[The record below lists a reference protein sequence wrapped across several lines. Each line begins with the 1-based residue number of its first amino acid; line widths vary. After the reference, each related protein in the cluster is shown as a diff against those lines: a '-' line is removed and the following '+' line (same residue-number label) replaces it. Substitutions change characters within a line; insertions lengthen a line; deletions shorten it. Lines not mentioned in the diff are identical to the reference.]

1 MHKQMLMKMCKI
13 LPSSMLAPFFLL
25 GFTLISSAVLAQNL
39 PANFPDKPIR
49 LIITTPAGSGVDAIG
64 RALAQGLTEI
74 TRQQV
79 IVDNRAGAGGIIGAT
94 AIANAAPDGYTI
106 GIAATAHI
114 VSPLLQVKPAYHP
127 INDFTPIAQLTV
139 IPNIVVTSLK
149 NNVKNLKDLIDLT
162 KRKPDEINYGSLG
175 DGTASHLSA
184 EIVNRSMGM
193 KTVHVPYRTIADSYT
208 GLWSGDV
215 QYEVYLMPS
224 ALPLFQ
230 GGRALA
236 IANTGRTRSPALPDV
251 PTVRELGYPEAESEI
266 TIGVVGPSNLSPAIV
281 QKIHQLMVEAMK
293 LPDVREKMS
302 KQGGQPSPELDT
314 KAYEQ
319 RLKLEYETYKK
330 LISTIGLKPQ

>member
-1 MHKQMLMKMCKI
+1 MAGIKTIMNHKKWIQAFPAIFCG
-13 LPSSMLAPFFLL
+13 LL
-25 GFTLISSAVLAQNL
+25 VFSNPVLAQS
-39 PANFPDKPIR
+39 FPEKPIR

-64 RALAQGLTEI
+64 RALAQGMSEI
-74 TRQQV
+74 THQQV
-79 IVDNRAGAGGIIGAT
+79 IVDNRAGAGGIIGA
-94 AIANAAPDGYTI
+94 AALANSVADGYTI

-114 VSPLLQVKPAYHP
+114 VAPLLQAKPAYHP

-149 NNVKNLKDLIDLT
+149 NNVKSMKDLIDLT
-162 KRKPDEINYGSLG
+162 KKRPDELNYGSLG

-184 EIVNRSMGM
+184 EIVNRSMGL
-193 KTVHVPYRTIADSYT
+193 KTIHVPYRTIADSYT

-236 IANTGRTRSPALPDV
+236 IANTGRVRSPALPDV
-251 PTVRELGYPEAESEI
+251 PTVRELGYPDAESEI
-266 TIGVVGPSNLSPAIV
+266 TIGVVGPSNLPPLLV
-281 QKIHQLMVEAMK
+281 QKIHQLIVDAMK
-293 LPDVREKMS
+293 LPEVKEKMI

-319 RLKLEYETYKK
+319 RLKLEYEMYKK
-330 LISTIGLKPQ
+330 LIPAIGLKPQ

>member
-1 MHKQMLMKMCKI
+1 MNHQTWLQ
-13 LPSSMLAPFFLL
+13 
-25 GFTLISSAVLAQNL
+25 VL
-39 PANFPDKPIR
+39 PAIFCGLLVLSNPVVAESFPEKPIR

-64 RALAQGLTEI
+64 RALAQGMSEI
-74 TRQQV
+74 THQQV

-94 AIANAAPDGYTI
+94 ALANSVADGYTI

-114 VSPLLQVKPAYHP
+114 VAPLLQAKPAYHP

-139 IPNIVVTSLK
+139 IPNIIVTSLK
-149 NNVKNLKDLIDLT
+149 NNVKSMKDLIDLT
-162 KRKPDEINYGSLG
+162 KKRPDELNYGSLG

-184 EIVNRSMGM
+184 EIVNRSMGL
-193 KTVHVPYRTIADSYT
+193 KTIHVPYRTIADSYT

-236 IANTGRTRSPALPDV
+236 IANTGRVRSPALPDV

-266 TIGVVGPSNLSPAIV
+266 TIGVVGPSNLPPHLV
-281 QKIHQLMVEAMK
+281 QKIHQLIVDAMK
-293 LPDVREKMS
+293 LPEVKEKMI

-319 RLKLEYETYKK
+319 RLKLEYEMYKK
-330 LISTIGLKPQ
+330 LIPAIGLKPQ

>member
-1 MHKQMLMKMCKI
+1 MI
-13 LPSSMLAPFFLL
+13 LQPFTRIIPAICFGLSVL
-25 GFTLISSAVLAQNL
+25 SASVSAQS
-39 PANFPDKPIR
+39 FPDKPMR

-64 RALAQGLTEI
+64 RALAQGLSEI
-74 TRQQV
+74 THQQV
-79 IVDNRAGAGGIIGAT
+79 IVDNRAGAGGIIGAS
-94 AIANAAPDGYTI
+94 ALANAAPDGYTI

-114 VSPLLQVKPAYHP
+114 VAPLLQAKPAYHP
-127 INDFTPIAQLTV
+127 LNDFTPIAQLTV

-149 NNVKNLKDLIDLT
+149 NNVKNMKDLIDLVK
-162 KRKPDEINYGSLG
+162 KRPDELNYGSLG

-184 EIVNRSMGM
+184 EIVNRSMGL
-193 KTVHVPYRTIADSYT
+193 KTIHVPYRTIADSYT

-236 IANTGRTRSPALPDV
+236 IANTGRVRSPALPDV

-266 TIGVVGPSNLSPAIV
+266 TIGVVGPSNLPPAQV
-281 QKIHQLMVEAMK
+281 QKIHQLIVEALKM
-293 LPDVREKMS
+293 PEVRDKMI
-302 KQGGQPSPELDT
+302 KQGGQPNPELDT

-319 RLKLEYETYKK
+319 RLKLEYEMYKK
-330 LISTIGLKPQ
+330 LIPAIGLKPQ

>member
-1 MHKQMLMKMCKI
+1 MNHQTWLQ
-13 LPSSMLAPFFLL
+13 
-25 GFTLISSAVLAQNL
+25 VL
-39 PANFPDKPIR
+39 PAIFCGLLVLSNPVVAESFPEKPIR

-64 RALAQGLTEI
+64 RALTQGMSEI
-74 TRQQV
+74 THQQV

-94 AIANAAPDGYTI
+94 ALANSVADGYTI

-114 VSPLLQVKPAYHP
+114 VAPLLQAKPAYHP

-139 IPNIVVTSLK
+139 IPNIIVTSLK
-149 NNVKNLKDLIDLT
+149 NNVKSMKDLIDLT
-162 KRKPDEINYGSLG
+162 KKRPDELNYGSLG

-184 EIVNRSMGM
+184 EIVNRSMGL
-193 KTVHVPYRTIADSYT
+193 KTIHVPYRTIADSYT

-236 IANTGRTRSPALPDV
+236 IANTGRVRSPALPDV

-266 TIGVVGPSNLSPAIV
+266 TIGVVGPSNLPPHLV
-281 QKIHQLMVEAMK
+281 QKIHQLIVDAMK
-293 LPDVREKMS
+293 LPEVKEKMI

-319 RLKLEYETYKK
+319 RLKLEYEMYKK
-330 LISTIGLKPQ
+330 LIPAIGLKPQ